1 MTMIDRSADPALG
14 GADVGFG
21 AAVALCFHKYAVFH
35 GRARRPEYWWW
46 FLFQVLVSI
55 VASILDHALFT
66 TGVFSVFSALTTLIL
81 FLPTLAVVVRR
92 LHDID
97 RPGWWILIWV
107 IPIGGMIFFVIMTC
121 TRGTDGPNRFGLE
134 FAGSSQ
140 AAAIA

>member
-1 MTMIDRSADPALG
+1 MMPDIGADGALGRSA
-14 GADVGFG
+14 VGFG
-21 AAVALCFHKYAVFH
+21 DAIAICFRKYAMFR

-55 VASILDHALFT
+55 VASILDRALFT

-81 FLPTLAVVVRR
+81 LLPTVAVTVRR

-97 RPGWWILIWV
+97 RPGWWLLILV
-107 IPIGGMIFFVIMTC
+107 IPIGGMVVLVIMTC
-121 TRGTDGPNRFGLE
+121 MRGADGSNRFGPE

-140 AAAIA
+140 AAATA